1 MAGNI
6 TKRGESRW
14 QIKVFLGRDPETGK
28 QKFHNKTIHGAKKDA
43 QVYLNKVLRERDL
56 GTWVEPSTLPFTTFL
71 DRWLAEADGIMR
83 LKALARDEGVN
94 PSDLLRRLLE
104 DGMDRLEAKK
114 RIQVDPQEAS
124 ITLGQIVDLLDRS
137 GVADRI
143 LHRNTGT

>member
-1 MAGNI
+1 MDQQLDALE
-6 TKRGESRW
+6 RMGETAKANRAAKS
-14 QIKVFLGRDPETGK
+14 
-28 QKFHNKTIHGAKKDA
+28 GARTA
-43 QVYLNKVLRERDL
+43 NQVVVEDNALR
-56 GTWVEPSTLPFTTFL
+56 PFSTRLT
-71 DRWLAEADGIMR
+71 AKGIMR
-83 LKALARDEGVN
+83 LKALARDEGLN